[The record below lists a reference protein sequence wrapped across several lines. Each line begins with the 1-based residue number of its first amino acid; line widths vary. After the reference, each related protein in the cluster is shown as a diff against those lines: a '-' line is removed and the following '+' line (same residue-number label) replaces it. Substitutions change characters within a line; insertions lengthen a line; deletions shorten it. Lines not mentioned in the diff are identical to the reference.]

1 MTRTHGVAGI
11 ILALVVAAGGPAAA
25 DVWDNAT
32 DTDNT
37 IGTDNR
43 LVHGAVQVHDLAAPG
58 GVQDLD
64 FFFLDLSNS
73 GSYEVLVEGHTGDL
87 DFLTGGTNSDIVRT
101 DISGNVLQ
109 DASGSNALVP
119 VRWKMATG
127 GGNSIQYIRVRSSN
141 CGTGCNTSDQ
151 YTIRFRETTY
161 SIPRFNNSATQTT
174 FLLVNNMASGSCTGV
189 DFNFYG
195 NTGAFLGTST
205 QSINPATTLVLN
217 TATLPFAAGVGG
229 MVKVLHTCPY
239 GSLTGKAVAVEPGT
253 GFTFDTPMVPMIY

>member
-1 MTRTHGVAGI
+1 MPRSI
-11 ILALVVAAGGPAAA
+11 SRSCP
-25 DVWDNAT
+25 
-32 DTDNT
+32 
-37 IGTDNR
+37 R
-43 LVHGAVQVHDLAAPG
+43 
-58 GVQDLD
+58 
-64 FFFLDLSNS
+64 S
-73 GSYEVLVEGHTGDL
+73 TGD
-87 DFLTGGTNSDIVRT
+87 
-101 DISGNVLQ
+101 SGCS
-109 DASGSNALVP
+109 A
-119 VRWKMATG
+119 ATEG
-127 GGNSIQYIRVRSSN
+127 LR
-141 CGTGCNTSDQ
+141 
-151 YTIRFRETTY
+151 RF
-161 SIPRFNNSATQTT
+161 SATQTT